1 MTEETQV
8 MLRNH
13 ILDVSFFTKNI
24 LRRGL
29 PSNYITSLVCLQEV
43 QINKTLNDMLGML
56 SMRID
61 KLARLFRYHL
71 SQDCVF

>member
-1 MTEETQV
+1 MTEETQF

-61 KLARLFRYHL
+61 KLARLFRCHL